1 MSDRSEAA
9 ASDLASS
16 VLPTPAGP
24 SMRMGLSSFTAR
36 YTTVAR
42 RRSQTYSWPTSFS
55 LTSSMVSNK
64 MLPFAEI
71 NALLNISLEIPGA
84 SIRPL
89 PVLSLGPDN
98 VLVVLA
104 ANAGPGLRSSDLVA
118 VGAAAHLGRDAP
130 DVLPVAVGRLDVH
143 AVVHAVAQDL
153 LRRADGKVARVTGR
167 TQVAHHVL
175 GHLLQLVVVGLDG
188 RVGLALVEAF
198 AHPGLRVLP
207 NLAPVLRAPAIL
219 EEPDDGLYGR
229 VGRLRD
235 AHALG
240 VDAHRFG
247 DVGVLLGGRGLVI
260 GPYPGKADA
269 VVQPEVDVVVGAD
282 GVLERV
288 QDAEQTGGERLGRR
302 VLRPDHTLHRLVV
315 LRVVGRLAQVLLG
328 QPDRRQ
334 GYRGSGEM
342 LHTPDVTFGGVGHR
356 VEARV
361 RHVLGRLRHAEHR
374 VVDRQR
380 RYGRPVETDP
390 LVRRIR
396 RG

>member
-1 MSDRSEAA
+1 MSDRSAAA
-9 ASDLASS
+9 ASDFASS

-24 SMRMGLSSFTAR
+24 STRTGLSSFTAR

-42 RRSQTYSWPTSFS
+42 RRSQTYSCSASFS
-55 LTSSMVSNK
+55 LTSSMLSNK

-71 NALLNISLEIPGA
+71 NTFLNISFQKTGA
-84 SIRPL
+84 DVGPL
-89 PVLSLGPDN
+89 PVLSMGLNN

-104 ANAGPGLRSSDLVA
+104 ADAGPGLRAALLVT

-153 LRRADGKVARVTGR
+153 LGRADREVAWVARRAE
-167 TQVAHHVL
+167 VAHHVL

-188 RVGLALVEAF
+188 GAGLALVVAL

-207 NLAPVLRAPAIL
+207 DLAPVLRAPAVL
-219 EEPDDGLYGR
+219 DEPDDGLYGR
-229 VGRLRD
+229 VGCLRD

-240 VDAHRFG
+240 VDAHRLG
-247 DVGVLLGGRGLVI
+247 DVGVLLGGRGLVV
-260 GPYPGKADA
+260 GPHPRKADA
-269 VVQPEVDVVVGAD
+269 VVEAVVDVVVGAD
-282 GVLERV
+282 GVRERV
-288 QDAEQTGGERLGRR
+288 QDAEQPGRERLGRR

-334 GYRGSGEM
+334 GYRRRREV
-342 LHTPDVTFGGVGHR
+342 LHAPHVALRSVGHR
-356 VEARV
+356 VEAGV
-361 RHVLGRLRHAEHR
+361 RH
-374 VVDRQR
+374 
-380 RYGRPVETDP
+380 
-390 LVRRIR
+390 
-396 RG
+396 